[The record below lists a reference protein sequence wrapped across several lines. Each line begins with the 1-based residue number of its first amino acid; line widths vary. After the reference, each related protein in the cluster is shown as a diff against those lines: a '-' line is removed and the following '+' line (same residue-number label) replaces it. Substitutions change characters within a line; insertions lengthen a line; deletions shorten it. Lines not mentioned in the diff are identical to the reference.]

1 MFNMETLHLNQAVRV
16 INFIDPRASALT
28 AATVADVLDEGGEE
42 MLEAM
47 TMHAIE
53 AGGFS
58 AYTLHQNDMLLEAI
72 DTTRSRV
79 SQTMRAF
86 IRALNQKLSGTGI
99 TSGNDTAG
107 DADDGTKSI
116 GGANIGRVRK
126 VQGLAILPAI
136 IPLSDGQTVTIMFHS
151 PSGDQGRI
159 AANDTLVA
167 FQFLL
172 NKKDVTHVVAPMGGQ
187 DMSLSQ
193 VTMSLSNLIEK
204 NTEKFQRNQK
214 RQLRMKDDLAAAT
227 ATLTNLTSQEPQLN
241 DALTQANSDGAA
253 LQNQLSTLQ
262 VQIDQQDEHNS
273 DLENQIAA
281 LQNKIK
287 TRGATSGNAEEDG
300 AQPEDTASDA
310 HSDTVPLSSVQT
322 NAMLPT
328 LKKAS
333 VSGVNALWYSQSQ
346 VFDIQASGTMTL
358 NGQGPDASAVS
369 RLAQFRAAQALGYK
383 YTNFRISG
391 LQGIWVF
398 VKDGQVLTKNGM
410 AKLVAPAPA
419 PAPEPEQDPQPE
431 PVAADE
437 ELTPFARAV
446 QQLAALS
453 QHSEESV
460 SRWAE
465 GLNLTADDL
474 QAFAE
479 YASKDDGLG
488 AGNINELKN
497 AIDFGQKPRM
507 RSVSAQWQ
515 QLADALGL
523 SIEQVQ
529 KYIQQTSPDAQ
540 DMQYLLNLL
549 PGLGEDQKARLKL
562 AVEKT
567 SDLMA
572 ASIYVQPDDHEKLVT
587 MIRDYLKTATR
598 PTPKKFLEQYL
609 SKDAAQNDSN
619 LLWMPMATAYG
630 MTAARSRW
638 MAALATDSASARV
651 PLNEAIKT
659 LFDQVKGGATPQPEP
674 QPQPEPHPL
683 DNSDPEPTLSE
694 ADSAAQQAIA
704 YLHQVISM
712 ESSDMAEIRDA
723 RGKVRAAIGAL
734 TAAGKFDENE
744 DLANQAAQH
753 LSDLLV
759 AIQRAGA
766 TA

>member
-1 MFNMETLHLNQAVRV
+1 MFNTETLHLNQAVRV

-28 AATVADVLDEGGEE
+28 AATVADVLDEGGES

-47 TMHAIE
+47 TMQVIE

-58 AYTLHQNDMLLEAI
+58 DYALHQNDMLMEAI
-72 DTTRSRV
+72 DTTRNRV

-99 TSGNDTAG
+99 TAGNDTAG

-116 GGANIGRVRK
+116 GGASVGRVRK

-227 ATLTNLTSQEPQLN
+227 ATLTNLASQEPQLN

-287 TRGATSGNAEEDG
+287 TRGATGGSAEDG
-300 AQPEDTASDA
+300 AQPDDTASDA
-310 HSDTVPLSSVQT
+310 PSDTVPLSSVQT

-328 LKKAS
+328 LRKAS

-346 VFDIQASGTMTL
+346 AFDIKASGTITL
-358 NGQGPDASAVS
+358 NEQGPDANAVS

-410 AKLVAPAPA
+410 AKLVAPEPA
-419 PAPEPEQDPQPE
+419 PVPEPEQDPQPE
-431 PVAADE
+431 PAAADE

-460 SRWAE
+460 SSWAE
-465 GLNLTADDL
+465 ALNLTADDL
-474 QAFAE
+474 QAFAD

-488 AGNINELKN
+488 AGNISALKN
-497 AIDFGQKPRM
+497 AIDFGQKPHM
-507 RSVSAQWQ
+507 RSVSAQGQ

-523 SIEQVQ
+523 SIDQVQ
-529 KYIQQTSPDAQ
+529 KYVRQTSPDAQ

-549 PGLGEDQKARLKL
+549 PGLGKDQKARLKL
-562 AVEKT
+562 AVENT
-567 SDLMA
+567 SDFMA
-572 ASIYVQPDDHEKLVT
+572 ASIYVQPSDHEKLVT
-587 MIRDYLKTATR
+587 MIRNYLASVTR
-598 PTPKKFLEQYL
+598 PTPKKFIEQFL
-609 SKDAAQNDSN
+609 SKDAAKTDSN
-619 LLWMPMATAYG
+619 LLWMPMASAYG
-630 MTAARSRW
+630 LSAARGRW
-638 MAALATDSASARV
+638 MAAVSAGSMPAGT
-651 PLNEAIKT
+651 PLMDAIKA
-659 LFDQVKGGATPQPEP
+659 LFDQVKTGATSQFDP
-674 QPQPEPHPL
+674 QPQPDPQPL
-683 DNSDPEPTLSE
+683 DNSDPEPDLSE

-704 YLHQVISM
+704 YLQQVISM
-712 ESSDMAEIRDA
+712 KSSDMAEIRDA

-734 TAAGKFDENE
+734 NAAGKFDENE

>member
-1 MFNMETLHLNQAVRV
+1 MFNTETLHLNQAVRV

-28 AATVADVLDEGGEE
+28 AATVADVLDEGGED

-58 AYTLHQNDMLLEAI
+58 DYALHQNDMLMEAI
-72 DTTRSRV
+72 DTTRNRV

-99 TSGNDTAG
+99 TAGNDTAG

-116 GGANIGRVRK
+116 GGASVGRVRK

-136 IPLSDGQTVTIMFHS
+136 IPLSDGQTVTVMFHS

-214 RQLRMKDDLAAAT
+214 RQLRMKSDLAAAT
-227 ATLTNLTSQEPQLN
+227 ATLASLTSQEPQLN
-241 DALTQANSDGAA
+241 DALTQLNSDGAA

-281 LQNKIK
+281 LQSKIK
-287 TRGATSGNAEEDG
+287 TRGATGGSAEDG

-310 HSDTVPLSSVQT
+310 PSDTLPLSSVQT

-346 VFDIQASGTMTL
+346 AFDIKASGTMTL

-410 AKLVAPAPA
+410 AKLVAP
-419 PAPEPEQDPQPE
+419 EPKQDPQPE
-431 PVAADE
+431 PVATDE

-460 SRWAE
+460 SSWAE

-474 QAFAE
+474 QAFAD
-479 YASKDDGLG
+479 YASKDDGDG
-488 AGNINELKN
+488 GGNIFELKN

-507 RSVSAQWQ
+507 WSVSAQWQ

-529 KYIQQTSPDAQ
+529 KYVRQTSPDAQ

-549 PGLGEDQKARLKL
+549 PGLSEEKKARLKL

-567 SDLMA
+567 SDYMA
-572 ASIYVQPDDHEKLVT
+572 ASIYAQPGDHEKLVT
-587 MIRDYLKTATR
+587 MIRDYLASVTR
-598 PTPKKFLEQYL
+598 PTPKKFIEQFL
-609 SKDAAQNDSN
+609 SKGVVKTDSN
-619 LLWMPMATAYG
+619 LLWMPVESAYG
-630 MTAARSRW
+630 LSAARSRW
-638 MAALATDSASARV
+638 MAAVAAGSV
-651 PLNEAIKT
+651 PAGTPLIDAIKA
-659 LFDQVKGGATPQPEP
+659 LFDQVKTGTTPQPEP
-674 QPQPEPHPL
+674 QPDPQPL
-683 DNSDPEPTLSE
+683 DNSDPEPALSE

-704 YLHQVISM
+704 YLQQVTSM
-712 ESSDMAEIRDA
+712 ESSDMVEIRDA

-744 DLANQAAQH
+744 DLANQAAQR

>member
-1 MFNMETLHLNQAVRV
+1 MFNTETLHLNQAVRV

-28 AATVADVLDEGGEE
+28 AATVADVLDEGGES

-47 TMHAIE
+47 TMQAIE

-58 AYTLHQNDMLLEAI
+58 DYALHQNDMLMEAI
-72 DTTRSRV
+72 DTTRNRV

-99 TSGNDTAG
+99 TAGNDTAG

-116 GGANIGRVRK
+116 GGASVGRVRK

-227 ATLTNLTSQEPQLN
+227 ATLTNLASQEPQLN

-287 TRGATSGNAEEDG
+287 TRGATGGSAEDG
-300 AQPEDTASDA
+300 AQPDDTASDA
-310 HSDTVPLSSVQT
+310 PSDTVPLSSVQT

-328 LKKAS
+328 LRKAS

-346 VFDIQASGTMTL
+346 AFDIKASGTMTL
-358 NGQGPDASAVS
+358 NGQRPDASAIS

-410 AKLVAPAPA
+410 AKLVAPEPA
-419 PAPEPEQDPQPE
+419 PVPEPEQDPQPE
-431 PVAADE
+431 PAAAEE

-446 QQLAALS
+446 QHLAALS

-460 SRWAE
+460 SSWAE
-465 GLNLTADDL
+465 ALNLTADDL
-474 QAFAE
+474 QAFAD

-488 AGNINELKN
+488 AGNISALKN
-497 AIDFGQKPRM
+497 AIDFGQKPHM

-523 SIEQVQ
+523 SIDQVQ
-529 KYIQQTSPDAQ
+529 KYVRQTSPDAQ
-540 DMQYLLNLL
+540 DMRYLLNLL

-562 AVEKT
+562 AVENT

-572 ASIYVQPDDHEKLVT
+572 ASIYAQPDDHEKLVT
-587 MIRDYLKTATR
+587 MIRDYLASVSR
-598 PTPKKFLEQYL
+598 PTPKKFIEQFL
-609 SKDAAQNDSN
+609 SKDAVKTDSN
-619 LLWMPMATAYG
+619 PLWIPMASAYG
-630 MTAARSRW
+630 LTAARSRW
-638 MAALATDSASARV
+638 MAAVSAGSMPAGT
-651 PLNEAIKT
+651 PLMDAIKA
-659 LFDQVKGGATPQPEP
+659 LFDQVKTGATSQPDPQ
-674 QPQPEPHPL
+674 PL
-683 DNSDPEPTLSE
+683 DNSAPEPDLSE

-704 YLHQVISM
+704 YLQQVISM

-723 RGKVRAAIGAL
+723 RGKVRAAISAL

>member
-1 MFNMETLHLNQAVRV
+1 MFNTETLHLNQAVRV

-28 AATVADVLDEGGEE
+28 AATVADVLDEGGEA

-47 TMHAIE
+47 TMQAIE

-58 AYTLHQNDMLLEAI
+58 DYALHQNDMLMEAI
-72 DTTRSRV
+72 DTTRNRV

-99 TSGNDTAG
+99 TAGNDTAG

-116 GGANIGRVRK
+116 GGASVGRVRK

-227 ATLTNLTSQEPQLN
+227 ATLTNLASQEPQLN
-241 DALTQANSDGAA
+241 DALTQADSDGAA

-287 TRGATSGNAEEDG
+287 TRGATSGNTEDG

-310 HSDTVPLSSVQT
+310 PSDTVPLSSVQT

-328 LKKAS
+328 LRKAS

-346 VFDIQASGTMTL
+346 AFDIKASGTITL
-358 NGQGPDASAVS
+358 NDQGPDTSAVS

-410 AKLVAPAPA
+410 AKLVAPAP
-419 PAPEPEQDPQPE
+419 EPEQDPQPE
-431 PVAADE
+431 PVAADQ

-460 SRWAE
+460 SSWAKV
-465 GLNLTADDL
+465 LNLTADDL
-474 QAFAE
+474 QAFAD

-488 AGNINELKN
+488 AGNISELKN
-497 AIDFGQKPRM
+497 AIDFGQKPNL

-523 SIEQVQ
+523 SIELVQ
-529 KYIQQTSPDAQ
+529 KYVRQTSPDAQ

-567 SDLMA
+567 SDFMA
-572 ASIYVQPDDHEKLVT
+572 ASIYAQPGDYEKLVT
-587 MIRDYLKTATR
+587 MIRDYLASVSR
-598 PTPKKFLEQYL
+598 PTPKKFIEQFL
-609 SKDAAQNDSN
+609 SKDTVKTDSN
-619 LLWMPMATAYG
+619 LLWMPMASAYG
-630 MTAARSRW
+630 LTAARSRW
-638 MAALATDSASARV
+638 MAAVAAGSV
-651 PLNEAIKT
+651 PAGTPLMDAIKAM
-659 LFDQVKGGATPQPEP
+659 FDQVKTGATSQPDP
-674 QPQPEPHPL
+674 QPQPAPQPL
-683 DNSDPEPTLSE
+683 DNSDPEPVLNE

-704 YLHQVISM
+704 YLQQVISM